1 MRFSLWKLKG
11 SFLTAQKPD
20 LLDLRD
26 ASANLLNMGKEVGK
40 RADFYWPFKILN
52 VFAFGGLT

>member
-1 MRFSLWKLKG
+1 MWKLKG